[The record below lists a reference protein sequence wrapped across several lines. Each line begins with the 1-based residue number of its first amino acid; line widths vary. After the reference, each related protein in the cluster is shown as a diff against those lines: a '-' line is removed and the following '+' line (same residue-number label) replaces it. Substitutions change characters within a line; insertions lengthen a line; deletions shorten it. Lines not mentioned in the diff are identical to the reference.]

1 MADTT
6 RAVYLRGLDQD
17 TYKWLKV
24 RAAQHD
30 RSMQAEL
37 RAMILEA
44 KQAEESADNSVGAM
58 FRKLRE
64 KYGTFDEFEIP
75 PRSEMPERTVDFS
88 E

>member
-1 MADTT
+1 MADAT

-17 TYKWLKV
+17 TYRWLKV

-37 RAMILEA
+37 RAMILEI
-44 KQAEESADNSVGAM
+44 KQADESADNSAGAM

-64 KYGTFDEFEIP
+64 QYGTFDEFEIP
-75 PRSEMPERTVDFS
+75 SRAEMSDRTVDFS

>member
-1 MADTT
+1 MTDST

-17 TYKWLKV
+17 TYKWLKI
-24 RAAQHD
+24 RAAQHE

-37 RAMILEA
+37 RAMILEI
-44 KQAEESADNSVGAM
+44 KQADESADNSVGAV
-58 FRKLRE
+58 FREIRE
-64 KYGTFDEFEIP
+64 QYGTFDEFEIP